1 MTINQM
7 CIEANLNIAKFVNQS
22 AAQHLRAM
30 RNPVRA
36 PTAAEIYDMA
46 MESDI
51 AYKLCPWLCKQAG
64 IAYPPTIERAS

>member
-1 MTINQM
+1 MTIEQM
-7 CIEANLNIAKFVNQS
+7 CAEANRTIAKFVNQS

-36 PTAAEIYDMA
+36 PTEAEIYEMA
-46 MESDI
+46 MTSDT

-64 IAYPPTIERAS
+64 IAYPPTIERTS